1 VTAAWERPS
10 TPRDLVREPAVLSPM
25 PLPHGCLNGRI
36 MKCLTFFLLLPETLK
51 KSKKSVRSNGKAP
64 GCSEAVPLALK
75 KKMAAELYPAN
86 TNIANSNAAAAGSKK
101 PALQLQQSAQPP
113 PPPQLQN
120 LNNNNLES
128 ASWQSCHPTL
138 RER

>member
-1 VTAAWERPS
+1 
-10 TPRDLVREPAVLSPM
+10 M
-25 PLPHGCLNGRI
+25 PLPPGCLNGRI

-51 KSKKSVRSNGKAP
+51 KSKKSVRSNGKVP
-64 GCSEAVPLALK
+64 GCYEIVPLSLK
-75 KKMAAELYPAN
+75 KKMAAELYPASTN
-86 TNIANSNAAAAGSKK
+86 TNIANSNAAAAAATAANSKK
-101 PALQLQQSAQPP
+101 NALQLQQSAQPP

-128 ASWQSCHPTL
+128 ANWQSFHPTL

>member
-1 VTAAWERPS
+1 
-10 TPRDLVREPAVLSPM
+10 M

-51 KSKKSVRSNGKAP
+51 KSKKSVRSNGKVP
-64 GCSEAVPLALK
+64 GCYEIVPLSLK
-75 KKMAAELYPAN
+75 KKMAAELYPASTN
-86 TNIANSNAAAAGSKK
+86 TNIANSNAAAATAANSKK
-101 PALQLQQSAQPP
+101 NALQLQQSAQPP

-128 ASWQSCHPTL
+128 ANWQSFHPTL

>member
-75 KKMAAELYPAN
+75 KMAAELYPAN

>member
-1 VTAAWERPS
+1 
-10 TPRDLVREPAVLSPM
+10 
-25 PLPHGCLNGRI
+25 

-51 KSKKSVRSNGKAP
+51 KSKKSVRSNGKVP
-64 GCSEAVPLALK
+64 GCYEIVPLSLK
-75 KKMAAELYPAN
+75 KKMAAELYPASTN
-86 TNIANSNAAAAGSKK
+86 TNIANSNSAVATAANSKK
-101 PALQLQQSAQPP
+101 NALQLQQSAQPP

-128 ASWQSCHPTL
+128 ANWQSFHPTL

>member
-1 VTAAWERPS
+1 
-10 TPRDLVREPAVLSPM
+10 M

-51 KSKKSVRSNGKAP
+51 KSKKSARPNGKVP
-64 GCSEAVPLALK
+64 GCYEIVPLALK
-75 KKMAAELYPAN
+75 RKMAAELYPASAN
-86 TNIANSNAAAAGSKK
+86 TNIANSNAAATAANSKK
-101 PALQLQQSAQPP
+101 NALQLQQSAQPP

-128 ASWQSCHPTL
+128 ANWQSFHPTL

>member
-1 VTAAWERPS
+1 
-10 TPRDLVREPAVLSPM
+10 M

-51 KSKKSVRSNGKAP
+51 KSKKSVRSNSKVP
-64 GCSEAVPLALK
+64 GCYEIVPLSLK
-75 KKMAAELYPAN
+75 KKMAAELYPASTN
-86 TNIANSNAAAAGSKK
+86 TNIANSNAAATAANSKK
-101 PALQLQQSAQPP
+101 NALQLQQSAQPP

-128 ASWQSCHPTL
+128 ANWQSFHPTL

>member
-1 VTAAWERPS
+1 
-10 TPRDLVREPAVLSPM
+10 M

-51 KSKKSVRSNGKAP
+51 KSKKSVRSNGKVP
-64 GCSEAVPLALK
+64 GCYEIVPLSLK
-75 KKMAAELYPAN
+75 KKMAAELYPASTN
-86 TNIANSNAAAAGSKK
+86 TNIANSNAAAAAATAANSKK
-101 PALQLQQSAQPP
+101 NALQLQQSAQPP

-128 ASWQSCHPTL
+128 ANWQSFHPTL

>member
-1 VTAAWERPS
+1 
-10 TPRDLVREPAVLSPM
+10 M

-51 KSKKSVRSNGKAP
+51 KSKKSVRSNSKVPA
-64 GCSEAVPLALK
+64 CYEIVPLSLK
-75 KKMAAELYPAN
+75 KKMAAELYPASAN
-86 TNIANSNAAAAGSKK
+86 TNIANSNNAAAATVTAAANSKK
-101 PALQLQQSAQPP
+101 NALQLQQSAQPP

-128 ASWQSCHPTL
+128 SNWQSFHPTL

>member
-1 VTAAWERPS
+1 
-10 TPRDLVREPAVLSPM
+10 
-25 PLPHGCLNGRI
+25 

-51 KSKKSVRSNGKAP
+51 KSKKSVRSNGKVP
-64 GCSEAVPLALK
+64 GCYEIVPLSLK
-75 KKMAAELYPAN
+75 KKMAAELYPASTN
-86 TNIANSNAAAAGSKK
+86 TNIANSNAAAATAANSKK
-101 PALQLQQSAQPP
+101 NALQLQQSAQPP

-128 ASWQSCHPTL
+128 ANWQSFHPTL